1 MHNRFVRK
9 QNQRDRNADPVI
21 GAKTG
26 TICGNKLAIIYDLDR
41 VLHRIEGYALCGH
54 ADHVHMG
61 LQDHPWCFFISRSS
75 GFLNDHIAYPVH
87 RIT

>member
-26 TICGNKLAIIYDLDR
+26 TICENKLAIIYDLDR

-54 ADHVHMG
+54 AI
-61 LQDHPWCFFISRSS
+61 WAC
-75 GFLNDHIAYPVH
+75 
-87 RIT
+87 RITRGAFSYPGAAAFSMITLPIPSTA